1 MRISKRSRNILIESV
16 VGVAATLGIA
26 AACGVPNL
34 GLGVLAPHPVWLVV
48 LVMAARYGVRGF
60 IAVMVLAWGALAAL
74 AVPSGF
80 GALRTLD
87 VLATPSELGA
97 LAAAVLVAWMASAHE
112 RRQQAQAEE
121 RLAELEQKSATDTAA
136 IESCATPRW
145 RSAREVMQRLD
156 MSLTFLRDI
165 AHRLDGSD
173 ANAAAEAAL
182 ELVIIRLGARA
193 AAVQMLAPADNGAP
207 ELMTTSSRGIWN
219 PDGTDGTAA
228 AALRTG
234 RATRAL
240 DLREG
245 GASDSDVAAP
255 VMDATGAVR
264 GVLVARGL
272 PGGGVGATAV
282 RDLGVIADWLAPVL
296 TKPVRARDA
305 VDSASRRRGRDHR
318 HGRSVR
324 RRAERLKKLT
334 PDAVFNG
341 VPQLGRGRALGQ
353 HF

>member
-1 MRISKRSRNILIESV
+1 MRISKRSTHILIEAV

-26 AACGVPNL
+26 AACGVPDL
-34 GLGVLAPHPVWLVV
+34 GLGMLAPHPVWLVV
-48 LVMAARYGVRGF
+48 LVMAARYGMRGF
-60 IAVMVLAWGALAAL
+60 LVVMALAWGALAGL

-87 VLATPSELGA
+87 VMATPAELGA
-97 LAAAVLVAWMASAHE
+97 LAAAVLVAWIASAHE
-112 RRQQAQAEE
+112 RRHLAQAE
-121 RLAELEQKSATDTAA
+121 RLAELEQKSATDNVA
-136 IESCATPRW
+136 IEELRNATLAL
-145 RSAREVMQRLD
+145 RSRSDRLD
-156 MSLTFLRDI
+156 MSLTFLRDV

-182 ELVIIRLGARA
+182 ELVITRLGARA
-193 AAVQMLAPADNGAP
+193 AAVQMLAPADSSTP
-207 ELMTTSSRGIWN
+207 ELATLSARGIWN
-219 PDGTDGTAA
+219 PEGTDGTAA

-240 DLREG
+240 DLRDG
-245 GASDSDVAAP
+245 SASDSDVAAP

-296 TKPVRARDA
+296 TTPRRDRNDA
-305 VDSASRRRGRDHR
+305 DADAGSADESSSEVAGQ
-318 HGRSVR
+318 SVVELN
-324 RRAERLKKLT
+324 A
-334 PDAVFNG
+334 
-341 VPQLGRGRALGQ
+341 
-353 HF
+353 

>member
-1 MRISKRSRNILIESV
+1 
-16 VGVAATLGIA
+16 
-26 AACGVPNL
+26 
-34 GLGVLAPHPVWLVV
+34 
-48 LVMAARYGVRGF
+48 MA
-60 IAVMVLAWGALAAL
+60 LAWGALAAL

-87 VLATPSELGA
+87 VMATSSELGA
-97 LAAAVLVAWMASAHE
+97 LAAAVLVAWIASAHD
-112 RRQQAQAEE
+112 RRQLAQAE
-121 RLAELEQKSATDTAA
+121 RLAELEQKSAADNAA
-136 IESCATPRW
+136 IEELRNATLAL
-145 RSAREVMQRLD
+145 RSRSDRLD

-193 AAVQMLAPADNGAP
+193 AAVEMLAPGDNGTP
-207 ELMTTSSRGIWN
+207 ELATTSSRGIWN
-219 PDGTDGTAA
+219 PEGTDRTAL

-240 DLREG
+240 DLRDG
-245 GASDSDVAAP
+245 GAADSDVAAP

-296 TKPVRARDA
+296 TTPRARP
-305 VDSASRRRGRDHR
+305 RRRRRCRLPADEGSAEVADQ
-318 HGRSVR
+318 SVVELN
-324 RRAERLKKLT
+324 A
-334 PDAVFNG
+334 
-341 VPQLGRGRALGQ
+341 
-353 HF
+353 

>member
-26 AACGVPNL
+26 AACGVPD
-34 GLGVLAPHPVWLVV
+34 LGVGMLAPHPVWLVV

-60 IAVMVLAWGALAAL
+60 LTVMALAWGGLAAL

-87 VLATPSELGA
+87 VLATPAELGA
-97 LAAAVLVAWMASAHE
+97 LAAAVLVAWIASAHE
-112 RRQQAQAEE
+112 RRQQAQAE

-136 IESCATPRW
+136 IEELRNATLAL
-145 RSAREVMQRLD
+145 RSRSDRLD

-173 ANAAAEAAL
+173 PNAAAEAAL

-193 AAVQMLAPADNGAP
+193 AAVQMLAPANNGAP

-240 DLREG
+240 DLRDG

-255 VMDATGAVR
+255 VMDVTGAVR
-264 GVLVARGL
+264 GVVVARGL

-296 TKPVRARDA
+296 TKPVRDRDVA
-305 VDSASRRRGRDHR
+305 AANSDSAAADGTTD
-318 HGRSVR
+318 
-324 RRAERLKKLT
+324 
-334 PDAVFNG
+334 
-341 VPQLGRGRALGQ
+341 VPNQPVVELNA
-353 HF
+353 

>member
-1 MRISKRSRNILIESV
+1 MRISKRSRNILIEAV

-26 AACGVPNL
+26 AACGVPD
-34 GLGVLAPHPVWLVV
+34 LGVGMLAPHPVWLVV

-60 IAVMVLAWGALAAL
+60 LVVMALAWGALAAL

-97 LAAAVLVAWMASAHE
+97 LAAAVLVAWIASAHE
-112 RRQQAQAEE
+112 RRQQAQGE

-136 IESCATPRW
+136 IEELRNATLAL
-145 RSAREVMQRLD
+145 RSRSDRLD

-173 ANAAAEAAL
+173 PNAASEAAL

-193 AAVQMLAPADNGAP
+193 AAVQMLAPADDGAP

-219 PDGTDGTAA
+219 PDGSDGTAA

-240 DLREG
+240 DLRDG

-296 TKPVRARDA
+296 TTPVRDRDDA
-305 VDSASRRRGRDHR
+305 ASDSATDDDGSTD
-318 HGRSVR
+318 V
-324 RRAERLKKLT
+324 ADQTVIEIN
-334 PDAVFNG
+334 A
-341 VPQLGRGRALGQ
+341 
-353 HF
+353 

>member
-1 MRISKRSRNILIESV
+1 MRISKRSRNILIEAV

-26 AACGVPNL
+26 AACGVPDL
-34 GLGVLAPHPVWLVV
+34 GLGMLAPHPVWLVV

-97 LAAAVLVAWMASAHE
+97 LAAAVLVAWIASAHE
-112 RRQQAQAEE
+112 RRQQAQAE
-121 RLAELEQKSATDTAA
+121 RLAELEQKSAADTAA
-136 IESCATPRW
+136 IEELRNATLAL
-145 RSAREVMQRLD
+145 RSRSDRLD

-240 DLREG
+240 DLRDG

-296 TKPVRARDA
+296 TKPMRDRDA
-305 VDSASRRRGRDHR
+305 ADPNSASAADEDGTTDVADQ
-318 HGRSVR
+318 SVVELN
-324 RRAERLKKLT
+324 A
-334 PDAVFNG
+334 
-341 VPQLGRGRALGQ
+341 
-353 HF
+353 

>member
-1 MRISKRSRNILIESV
+1 MRISKRSRNILIEAV

-26 AACGVPNL
+26 AACGVPD
-34 GLGVLAPHPVWLVV
+34 LGVGMLAPHPVWLVV

-60 IAVMVLAWGALAAL
+60 LVVMALAWGGLSAL

-87 VLATPSELGA
+87 VLATPAELGA
-97 LAAAVLVAWMASAHE
+97 LAAAVLVAWIASAHE
-112 RRQQAQAEE
+112 RRQQAQAE
-121 RLAELEQKSATDTAA
+121 RLAELEQKSATDTIA
-136 IESCATPRW
+136 IDELRNATLAL
-145 RSAREVMQRLD
+145 RSRSDRLD

-165 AHRLDGSD
+165 AHRLDGAD

-182 ELVIIRLGARA
+182 ELVVVRLGARA
-193 AAVQMLAPADNGAP
+193 AAVQMLAPAGNGAP
-207 ELMTTSSRGIWN
+207 ELTTMSSRGIWN

-228 AALRTG
+228 SALRTG

-240 DLREG
+240 DLRDG

-272 PGGGVGATAV
+272 PGGGVGATAM

-296 TKPVRARDA
+296 TKPLRDRADA
-305 VDSASRRRGRDHR
+305 DADSNSDTAADEDGSTDVAEQ
-318 HGRSVR
+318 SVVELN
-324 RRAERLKKLT
+324 A
-334 PDAVFNG
+334 
-341 VPQLGRGRALGQ
+341 
-353 HF
+353 

>member
-1 MRISKRSRNILIESV
+1 MRISKRSRNILIEAV

-26 AACGVPNL
+26 AACGVADL
-34 GLGVLAPHPVWLVV
+34 GLGTLAPHPVWLVV

-60 IAVMVLAWGALAAL
+60 LVVMALAWGALAAL

-87 VLATPSELGA
+87 VLGTPSELGA
-97 LAAAVLVAWMASAHE
+97 LAAAVLVAWIASAHE
-112 RRQQAQAEE
+112 RRQQAQAE

-136 IESCATPRW
+136 IEELRNATLAL
-145 RSAREVMQRLD
+145 RSRSDRLD

-165 AHRLDGSD
+165 AAPDGW
-173 ANAAAEAAL
+173 L
-182 ELVIIRLGARA
+182 RRQRRGRGGAGAGHHPPGRA
-193 AAVQMLAPADNGAP
+193 RGGVQMLAPADNGAP
-207 ELMTTSSRGIWN
+207 ELTTTSSRGIWN

-240 DLREG
+240 DLRDG
-245 GASDSDVAAP
+245 SASDSDVAAP

-296 TKPVRARDA
+296 TKPARARDDA
-305 VDSASRRRGRDHR
+305 DSAAAVEDGATDVADQ
-318 HGRSVR
+318 SVVELN
-324 RRAERLKKLT
+324 A
-334 PDAVFNG
+334 
-341 VPQLGRGRALGQ
+341 
-353 HF
+353 

>member
-26 AACGVPNL
+26 AACGVPD
-34 GLGVLAPHPVWLVV
+34 LGVGMLAPHPVWLVV
-48 LVMAARYGVRGF
+48 LVMAARYGVRGL
-60 IAVMVLAWGALAAL
+60 IVVMTLAWGGLAAL

-87 VLATPSELGA
+87 VLATTSELGA
-97 LAAAVLVAWMASAHE
+97 LAAAVLVAWIASAHE
-112 RRQQAQAEE
+112 RRQHAQAE
-121 RLAELEQKSATDTAA
+121 RLAELEQKSATDSAA
-136 IESCATPRW
+136 IDELRNATLAL
-145 RSAREVMQRLD
+145 RSRSDRLD
-156 MSLTFLRDI
+156 MSLTFLRDV

-173 ANAAAEAAL
+173 ANAASEAAL
-182 ELVIIRLGARA
+182 ELVVVRLGARA
-193 AAVQMLAPADNGAP
+193 AAVQMLAPADDGTP
-207 ELMTTSSRGIWN
+207 ELTTTSSRGIWN
-219 PDGTDGTAA
+219 PEGTDGTAA

-240 DLREG
+240 DLRDG
-245 GASDSDVAAP
+245 SASDSDVAAP

-296 TKPVRARDA
+296 TKPVRDRDDA
-305 VDSASRRRGRDHR
+305 AADAAADDD
-318 HGRSVR
+318 GRSADV
-324 RRAERLKKLT
+324 ADQVIELN
-334 PDAVFNG
+334 A
-341 VPQLGRGRALGQ
+341 
-353 HF
+353 

>member
-1 MRISKRSRNILIESV
+1 MRISKRSRYILIEAV

-26 AACGVPNL
+26 AACGVPDL
-34 GLGVLAPHPVWLVV
+34 GLGMLAPHPVWLVV
-48 LVMAARYGVRGF
+48 LVMAARYGMRGF
-60 IAVMVLAWGALAAL
+60 LAVMALAWGALAAL

-87 VLATPSELGA
+87 VMATPAELGA
-97 LAAAVLVAWMASAHE
+97 LAAAVLVAWIASAHE
-112 RRQQAQAEE
+112 RRQLAQAE
-121 RLAELEQKSATDTAA
+121 RLAELEQKSVADTAA
-136 IESCATPRW
+136 IEELRNATLAL
-145 RSAREVMQRLD
+145 RSRSDRLD

-182 ELVIIRLGARA
+182 ELVITRLGARA

-240 DLREG
+240 DLRDG

-255 VMDATGAVR
+255 VMDTTGAVR

-296 TKPVRARDA
+296 TKPVRDRDDA
-305 VDSASRRRGRDHR
+305 DS
-318 HGRSVR
+318 
-324 RRAERLKKLT
+324 
-334 PDAVFNG
+334 DADDDGSTDVADQPVVEIN
-341 VPQLGRGRALGQ
+341 A
-353 HF
+353 

>member
-26 AACGVPNL
+26 AACGVPDL
-34 GLGVLAPHPVWLVV
+34 GLGMLAPHPVWLVV

-97 LAAAVLVAWMASAHE
+97 LAAAVLVAWIASAHE
-112 RRQQAQAEE
+112 RRQQAQAE

-136 IESCATPRW
+136 IEELRNATLAL
-145 RSAREVMQRLD
+145 RSRSDRLD

-182 ELVIIRLGARA
+182 ELVVIRLGARA

-240 DLREG
+240 DLRDG

-296 TKPVRARDA
+296 TKPVRAHDD
-305 VDSASRRRGRDHR
+305 VHSASAAADDGTTDVADQ
-318 HGRSVR
+318 SVVELN
-324 RRAERLKKLT
+324 A
-334 PDAVFNG
+334 
-341 VPQLGRGRALGQ
+341 
-353 HF
+353 